1 MSALVAWCMFSAI
14 QIHQRYVKSGMVQNF
29 SIIKLPSPYS
39 KILEFCKEN
48 KILHAYSDYGTSAV
62 GTFLSKGNVQI
73 AEYTKSVWGSK
84 IKERLAGKDDFSII
98 IKNENHLDNYQ
109 KYLDGNLHSYSK
121 NIVKIGN
128 DTNDVYYVF
137 SNFQGEKG
145 SINRLRS
152 LIVG

>member
-1 MSALVAWCMFSAI
+1 MFSVI
-14 QIHQRYVKSGMVQNF
+14 QIHQGYVKSGTVQNF

-39 KILEFCKEN
+39 KILEFCKER
-48 KILHAYSDYGTSAV
+48 KILHAYSDYHTSAI

-73 AEYTKSVWGSK
+73 AEYTKSVWGWK

-98 IKNENHLDNYQ
+98 IKNENHLENYQ

-121 NIVKIGN
+121 NIVKVGN
-128 DTNDVYYVF
+128 DTNDVYYIF

-145 SINRLRS
+145 TIDRLRS